1 LSRDRGIVKSFL
13 WVKLDTIARQIT
25 PFGLTMTLTLL
36 TVLPLQVPYLGVA
49 GPVWAMMSVYYWAL
63 YRPDLMPALAVFLVG
78 LMLDALS
85 GTPLGVNALVLLI
98 VHRLVVTQRRFFY
111 DKPFVIVWF
120 GFGLVTAGAFAA
132 AWLLTSLWH
141 ATILDSSTLILR
153 SMLTLALFPLVF
165 RALFEWQRLFLKQV

>member
-1 LSRDRGIVKSFL
+1 MVKSSL
-13 WVKLDTIARQIT
+13 WVKLDTLARQIT
-25 PFGLTMTLTLL
+25 PFGLTMALTLL
-36 TVLPLQVPYLGVA
+36 TVLPLQVPRLGVA
-49 GPVWAMMSVYYWAL
+49 GPVWTMMSVYYWAL
-63 YRPDLMPALAVFLVG
+63 YRPDLMPAVAVFLIG

-111 DKPFVIVWF
+111 GKPFVIVWL
-120 GFGLVTAGAFAA
+120 GFGLVTAVAVVA

-141 ATILDSSTLILR
+141 ARILDLDVLLFR
-153 SMLTLALFPLVF
+153 SILTLALFPLVF

>member
-1 LSRDRGIVKSFL
+1 M
-13 WVKLDTIARQIT
+13 A
-25 PFGLTMTLTLL
+25 LTLL
-36 TVLPLQVPYLGVA
+36 TVLPLRVPPLGVA
-49 GPVWAMMSVYYWAL
+49 GPVWTMMSVYYWAL
-63 YRPDLMPALAVFLVG
+63 YRPDLMPAVAVFLIG

-85 GTPLGVNALVLLI
+85 GTPLGINALVFLI

-111 DKPFVIVWF
+111 GKPFVIVWL

-141 ATILDSSTLILR
+141 AKILDLDVLVFR
-153 SMLTLALFPLVF
+153 SLLTLGLFPLVF

>member
-1 LSRDRGIVKSFL
+1 MKSSL

-25 PFGLTMTLTLL
+25 PFGLTMALTLL
-36 TVLPLQVPYLGVA
+36 TVLPLQVPRLGVA
-49 GPVWAMMSVYYWAL
+49 GPVWTMMSVYYWAL
-63 YRPDLMPALAVFLVG
+63 YRPDLMPAVAVFLIG

-85 GTPLGVNALVLLI
+85 GTPLGINALVFLI

-111 DKPFVIVWF
+111 GKPFVIVWL

-141 ATILDSSTLILR
+141 ATILDLDILIFR
-153 SMLTLALFPLVF
+153 TILTLCLFPLVF